1 MLNKIKKFL
10 SNFPLIYDFIKKLK
24 QVLLNNKIFYII
36 NKNDIDKF
44 NFKKSSYNTFNKK
57 NFEKIFINY
66 LDCYIFITDKNII
79 KKYPTE
85 KLKSLFDLIKNEK
98 ADLAYD
104 GNCPHYTEIISVKL
118 LKKYSNQYNIK
129 YYPIFFYYFYNEHK
143 FIIKNI
149 GENHR
154 EYNFNGTFILP
165 EGGKTIGDGGDVS
178 FRLNF
183 IPDLTNKTF
192 LDIGCEEGYSVFNA
206 LTKNALHAKG
216 LNIEED
222 TEYDF
227 FPNYMRPKG
236 VTLRK
241 RIDIETTINFLKR
254 VYKLENSKKI
264 FFEYKNIYNLIKEN
278 YDFVFCFGVLYHL
291 KNPYLAIEN
300 LYKITN
306 DTLVLETQGSFSNSN
321 DYSGILDM
329 DDGFVRHS
337 PEALKF
343 LLKKAGFRKVEILF
357 NGVSKIKKISN
368 IVLKATKNV

>member
-1 MLNKIKKFL
+1 
-10 SNFPLIYDFIKKLK
+10 
-24 QVLLNNKIFYII
+24 
-36 NKNDIDKF
+36 
-44 NFKKSSYNTFNKK
+44 
-57 NFEKIFINY
+57 
-66 LDCYIFITDKNII
+66 
-79 KKYPTE
+79 
-85 KLKSLFDLIKNEK
+85 
-98 ADLAYD
+98 
-104 GNCPHYTEIISVKL
+104 
-118 LKKYSNQYNIK
+118 
-129 YYPIFFYYFYNEHK
+129 
-143 FIIKNI
+143 
-149 GENHR
+149 
-154 EYNFNGTFILP
+154 
-165 EGGKTIGDGGDVS
+165 
-178 FRLNF
+178 
-183 IPDLTNKTF
+183 
-192 LDIGCEEGYSVFNA
+192 
-206 LTKNALHAKG
+206 LHAKG